1 MLRLQNNY
9 ILLKKIL
16 PFSFLEQYVVMLG
29 HLLLITYYSL
39 LITYEQLIILSQPIN
54 ILRYMVERVSFSKN
68 NRDARKNIPNRKVL
82 LAFKLFYICQQFY
95 KFCCWR
101 Y

>member
-1 MLRLQNNY
+1 
-9 ILLKKIL
+9 
-16 PFSFLEQYVVMLG
+16 MLG

-68 NRDARKNIPNRKVL
+68 NRDARKNIPNWK
-82 LAFKLFYICQQFY
+82 Y
-95 KFCCWR
+95 
-101 Y
+101 